1 MMETLAAIGF
11 VGNVI
16 RFVDFSGKII
26 LKSGQLYQSSEGALA
41 ENTTNDLVLLNN
53 KPKDAATSA
62 GDGALEKLCRSC
74 STFAEE
80 FLDALDKVYY
90 RKQVS

>member
-1 MMETLAAIGF
+1 METLAAIGL
-11 VGNVI
+11 VGNVV

-26 LKSGQLYQSSEGALA
+26 SKSGQLYRSSEGALA

-53 KPKDAATSA
+53 KLKDAATSA
-62 GDGALEKLCRSC
+62 GDGALKKFCRSC
-74 STFAEE
+74 STVAEE
-80 FLDALDKVYY
+80 LLDALDKVYH